1 MNEPRHEREPMD
13 DRDDAP
19 SEDATADIEE
29 QQGDDDDES
38 GRPVEDAPA
47 Y

>member
-1 MNEPRHEREPMD
+1 MSEPRDERERTGE
-13 DRDDAP
+13 RDDAP

-29 QQGDDDDES
+29 QQGDDGCEQ
-38 GRPVEDAPA
+38 GRPAEDAPA